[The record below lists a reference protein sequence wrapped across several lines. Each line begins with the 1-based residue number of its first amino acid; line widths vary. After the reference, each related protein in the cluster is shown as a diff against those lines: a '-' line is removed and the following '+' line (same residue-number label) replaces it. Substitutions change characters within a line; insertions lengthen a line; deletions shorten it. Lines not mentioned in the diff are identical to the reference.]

1 MSLRWLSTMVGGR
14 VIPSVRRRVA
24 PLAQRDLSSEID
36 AHALP
41 VLRVWAR
48 PLILEGDGDC
58 EPEPTVIARIA
69 PGFRTDVTAWLDCD
83 AEPDEPTV
91 RTDWLLFPATPEAVL
106 MGAVEG
112 DQPFRFNLRISA
124 DRYRRQ
130 LETLAETG
138 LLGVTSQPLQVGP
151 ERELLS
157 PCRFVPIQTGP
168 LRAFLRELP
177 APPVV

>member
-14 VIPSVRRRVA
+14 VVPSVRRRVA
-24 PLAQRDLSSEID
+24 PQAQRDLASEID

-48 PLILEGDGDC
+48 PLVLGQDGDR
-58 EPEPTVIARIA
+58 EPETVVIARID
-69 PGFRTDVTAWLDCD
+69 PGFRTDVMAWLDGN
-83 AEPDEPTV
+83 AEPAEPTV
-91 RTDWLLFPATPEAVL
+91 RTDWLLFPATPEAIL

-112 DQPFRFNLRISA
+112 DQPFRFNVRISA

-130 LETLAETG
+130 LEALAETG
-138 LLGVTSQPLQVGP
+138 LLGLTSQPLQVGP

-157 PCRFVPIQTGP
+157 PCRFVPIQTDP